1 MTLTPEAAAY
11 VAAVRERMKD
21 VSTEQLKRLWDAYD
35 GTNAPL
41 GFAGEDIHL
50 ELNMRGDGRY
60 CAV

>member
-1 MTLTPEAAAY
+1 MRLTPEGQAH

-21 VSTEQLKRLWDAYD
+21 VSTEQLKRMWDAYD

-41 GFAGEDIHL
+41 GFEGEDIHL
-50 ELNMRGDGRY
+50 ELNMRGEGSY